1 MSVSQAEATAKMI
14 PGLKH
19 VVLWRGLT
27 SLSRDLPSSDI
38 DLLAF
43 RSRVLV
49 RSDLHPAL
57 QYLLL
62 EVMREVHWAPGPFNP
77 LGDFPAEQKLVVS
90 WSFDLCLGLHFDGSC
105 FGLRRAAGRYGLVIL
120 GSADTILRP
129 ASASASTMHFAICLA
144 SSGSIL
150 VVWMISASIAY
161 RRGDYDVHLM
171 RIGHES
177 LSVFSG
183 A

>member
-1 MSVSQAEATAKMI
+1 MLRDKMI

-90 WSFDLCLGLHFDGSC
+90 WSFDLCLGHHALGFAEP
-105 FGLRRAAGRYGLVIL
+105 RAATDWSFWGLQTR
-120 GSADTILRP
+120 S
-129 ASASASTMHFAICLA
+129 
-144 SSGSIL
+144 
-150 VVWMISASIAY
+150 
-161 RRGDYDVHLM
+161 
-171 RIGHES
+171 
-177 LSVFSG
+177 
-183 A
+183 